1 MSPEQI
7 RSPRFLAAAR
17 WYVRRELARA
27 LDGLHVGGLEA
38 ARELCR
44 AHPVLLVSNHVC
56 WWDPLVVLA
65 LDEALGTEGYAL
77 MDAENLCGVPF
88 FARFGAI
95 PLDRRSAPRMRAG
108 LRAAAALLDR
118 PGRALWIFP
127 QGRHRPAHLR
137 PLGFQPGVLLLA
149 RLAPRAQLLPVA
161 LQYAYAE
168 GHNPAVFASF
178 GEPVSASHAARAEDA
193 RCLEARVAA
202 ALGSIDRVLAGEAPP
217 FPALIPSRVRRPD
230 RGFGSRMLAWTTG
243 RGLRTEARREH
254 G

>member
-1 MSPEQI
+1 MTPEQI

-27 LDGLHVGGLEA
+27 LDGLQVGGLEE

-88 FARFGAI
+88 FARLGAI

-137 PLGFQPGVLLLA
+137 PLNFQPGVILLA
-149 RLAPRAQLLPVA
+149 RLAPRAQLLPVG

-168 GHNPAVFASF
+168 GHNPAVFANF
-178 GEPVSASHAARAEDA
+178 GEPLPASQAARAEDA
-193 RCLEARVAA
+193 RCLETGVAA
-202 ALGSIDRVLAGEAPP
+202 ALAAIDRVLAEEDPP
-217 FPALIPSRVRRPD
+217 FPALIPSRARRPD
-230 RGFGSRMLAWTTG
+230 RGIGSRMLGWATG
-243 RGLRTEARREH
+243 RGLRAERRQD